1 MSAAKTGDTVKVHYT
16 GTLTD
21 GKVFDSSLEREPL
34 QFTIGEKQLIGA
46 FEDAIVDME
55 AGNKKTINIVAAE
68 AYGERDDKMM
78 QTLDRSLV
86 PAEVEVQVGLR
97 LTAQGPEGQTVA
109 VTVVDYDDKEITL
122 DANHPLA
129 GEDLTFELELVEIVS

>member
-1 MSAAKTGDTVKVHYT
+1 MSAAKAGDTVKVHYT

-34 QFTIGEKQLIGA
+34 QFTIGEKQLIVA

-55 AGNKKTINIVAAE
+55 TGNKKTINIVAAD

-78 QTLDRSLV
+78 QTLDRSAV
-86 PAEVEVQVGLR
+86 PSEIDVQVGTR
-97 LTAQGPEGQTVA
+97 LTANGPEGQTVA
-109 VTVVDYDDKEITL
+109 VTIVDYNDKEVTL

-129 GEDLTFELELVEIVS
+129 GEDLTFELELVEII